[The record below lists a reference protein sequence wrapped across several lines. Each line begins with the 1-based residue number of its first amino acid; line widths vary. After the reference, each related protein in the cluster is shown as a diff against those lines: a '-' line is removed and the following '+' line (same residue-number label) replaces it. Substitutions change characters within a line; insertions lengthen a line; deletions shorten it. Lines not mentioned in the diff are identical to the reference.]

1 MSSQRKKIF
10 DDMREHIAY
19 DKHRIDKKKIE
30 ELAEEARKRR
40 QVDILGAL
48 KAVKDK
54 VPLIAEFKPASP
66 KKIYFF
72 HRDTLQAVSEMLEG
86 GACAI
91 SVLTEPIYYRGSLDY
106 LYRIS
111 NAFNI
116 PLLRKD
122 LILEEF
128 QVYETA
134 AAGASSYLLI
144 VEQFEDHKR
153 IEDLIQLGRSLGLE
167 PLVEVNTAEDVKV
180 VNRTS
185 AKLIGINNGEGEE
198 RDLERT
204 RILSKDVNAEFLV
217 SESGIKNVKDVEFVM
232 NYADGIL
239 VGTALSEADNIKAM
253 VKSLCM
259 LQNRW

>member
-1 MSSQRKKIF
+1 MSSRRKEIF
-10 DDMREHIAY
+10 DDMRKHILY
-19 DKHRIDKKKIE
+19 DKHRIDKREIE

-40 QVDILGAL
+40 QVDILSAL
-48 KAVKDK
+48 KTVKDR

-66 KKIYFF
+66 NKIYFF
-72 HRDTLQAVSEMLEG
+72 HRDPLQAVSEMLEG

-91 SVLTEPIYYRGSLDY
+91 SVLTEPVYYRGSMNY
-106 LYRIS
+106 LYMIS
-111 NAFNI
+111 NAFNV

-128 QVYETA
+128 QVYEAA
-134 AAGASSYLLI
+134 AAGANSYLLI
-144 VEQFEDHKR
+144 VEEFENRKR
-153 IEDLIQLGRSLGLE
+153 LEDLIQLGRSLGLE
-167 PLVEVNTAEDVKV
+167 PLVEVNSTKDVEV
-180 VNRTS
+180 VNRSS
-185 AKLIGINNGEGEE
+185 AKLVGINNGEGEE

-204 RILSKDVNAEFLV
+204 RILSKNLNAEFLI

-239 VGTALSEADNIKAM
+239 VGTALSEAKDIKAM

-259 LQNRW
+259 L